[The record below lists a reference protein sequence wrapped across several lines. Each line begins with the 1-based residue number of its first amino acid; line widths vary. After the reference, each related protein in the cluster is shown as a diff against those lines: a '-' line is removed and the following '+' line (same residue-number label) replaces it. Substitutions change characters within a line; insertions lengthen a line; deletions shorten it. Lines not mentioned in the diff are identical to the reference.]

1 MDSHISVD
9 EQAARALFKAQMPV
23 PEPFSYDQALWFV
36 REVGAEQT
44 TRHLQNVLGLLSW
57 GHTLEEI
64 VPRIRVL

>member
-1 MDSHISVD
+1 
-9 EQAARALFKAQMPV
+9 MPV

-36 REVGAEQT
+36 REVGAEQN